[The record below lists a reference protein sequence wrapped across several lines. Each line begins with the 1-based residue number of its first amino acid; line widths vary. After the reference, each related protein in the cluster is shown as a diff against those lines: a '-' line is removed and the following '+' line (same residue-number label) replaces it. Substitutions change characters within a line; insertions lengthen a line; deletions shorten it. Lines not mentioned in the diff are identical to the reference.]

1 MLMKIFNLQ
10 PIKVTNY
17 LFNEAYFAEDFT
29 QTSYESGF
37 AYKGKK
43 TESLNTLIITFDIR
57 YNVGQDNDLLLTYKS
72 TSQFNF
78 ESEGFDAD
86 VLSITKLLNEY
97 YAHTDA
103 FFEQYGLKT
112 IQEIEKEC
120 KVRRE
125 LKSKA
130 HLANWTS
137 QETSDF
143 YSNRFTS
150 ISFTESAE

>member
-1 MLMKIFNLQ
+1 MKIFNLQ

-17 LFNEAYFAEDFT
+17 VFNEAHFAEDYI

-37 AYKGKK
+37 GYKGKK
-43 TESLNTLIITFDIR
+43 TESLNTLIITFDLR
-57 YNVGQDNDLLLTYKS
+57 YNVGKDDNLLLTYKS
-72 TSQFNF
+72 YSQFNF

-86 VLSITKLLNEY
+86 VLSITNFLNEY

-103 FFEQYGLKT
+103 FFQQYGLKI

-120 KVRRE
+120 RAGRE
-125 LKSKA
+125 LKSKT

-137 QETSDF
+137 RDTNDF

-150 ISFTESAE
+150 ISLTESAEE